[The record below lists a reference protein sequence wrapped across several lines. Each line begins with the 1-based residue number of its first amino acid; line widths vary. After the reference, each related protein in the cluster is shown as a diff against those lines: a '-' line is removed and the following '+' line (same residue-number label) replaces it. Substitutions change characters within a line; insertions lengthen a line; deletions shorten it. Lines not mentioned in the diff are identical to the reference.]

1 MLKLPWKECIRTNSP
16 FIVKNCFSG
25 HAKGSGIPYDPNR
38 ALYRYKES
46 ARNGNVLAMK
56 VLSGIYKLGQLG
68 IQNNEV
74 EAQHWKEMAKEAEA
88 KK

>member
-1 MLKLPWKECIRTNSP
+1 
-16 FIVKNCFSG
+16 
-25 HAKGSGIPYDPNR
+25 
-38 ALYRYKES
+38 
-46 ARNGNVLAMK
+46 MK